1 LPAKAAG
8 QATTILDVL
17 APSLASQLL
26 QEAASRTTL
35 NLKVP
40 SLASQLLQGTGD
52 KEDIMRTILFSSQT
66 YDRDSFLAAALPAGI
81 ELHFQAA
88 RLSLDT
94 VALAERHEVVC
105 AFINDDLSAP
115 VLERLAAGGTR
126 LIALRS
132 AGYNHV
138 DLAEAKRLGLT
149 IVRVP
154 AYSPHAV
161 AEHAVALILALN
173 RRLHRAYNRTREGDF
188 TLHGLTGFDLVGKT
202 VGVVGTGQIGATFAR
217 IMHGF
222 GCRLLAYDPFPNPQV
237 EALGARYLSLPQLLA
252 ESQIV
257 SLHCPLNEQSK
268 HLINGESLAH
278 MQRGAMLINTGRGGL
293 VDTPALIDALKD
305 GQLGYLGLDV
315 YEEEAQL
322 FFEDRSDL
330 PLQDDVL
337 ARLLTFPNVI
347 ITAHQAFLT
356 REALGAIAAT
366 TLQNIAAWA
375 AGNIQNQVDAG

>member
-1 LPAKAAG
+1 
-8 QATTILDVL
+8 
-17 APSLASQLL
+17 
-26 QEAASRTTL
+26 
-35 NLKVP
+35 
-40 SLASQLLQGTGD
+40 
-52 KEDIMRTILFSSQT
+52 
-66 YDRDSFLAAALPAGI
+66 
-81 ELHFQAA
+81 
-88 RLSLDT
+88 
-94 VALAERHEVVC
+94 VVC
-105 AFINDDLSAP
+105 PFINDDLSAP
-115 VLERLAAGGTR
+115 VLEQLAVGGTR

-138 DLAEAKRLGLT
+138 DLAAAKRLGLSV
-149 IVRVP
+149 VRVP

-202 VGVVGTGQIGATFAR
+202 VGIIGTGQIGATFGK
-217 IMHGF
+217 IMAGF
-222 GCRLLAYDPFPNPQV
+222 GCKLQCFDPYPNAELV
-237 EALGARYLSLPQLLA
+237 ALGAEYVSLAQLLA
-252 ESQIV
+252 SSNII
-257 SLHCPLNEQSK
+257 SLHCPLTADNK
-268 HLINGESLAH
+268 HLINRESLATLQH
-278 MQRGAMLINTGRGGL
+278 GAMLINTGRGAL
-293 VDTPALIDALKD
+293 VDTPALIEALKS

-356 REALGAIAAT
+356 REALSAIAST
-366 TLQNIAAWA
+366 TLDNIAAWREGA
-375 AGNIQNQVDAG
+375 PQNLVEG

>member
-1 LPAKAAG
+1 
-8 QATTILDVL
+8 
-17 APSLASQLL
+17 
-26 QEAASRTTL
+26 
-35 NLKVP
+35 
-40 SLASQLLQGTGD
+40 
-52 KEDIMRTILFSSQT
+52 MRTILFSSQN
-66 YDRDSFLAAALPAGI
+66 YDRESFLGAQLPAGI
-81 ELHFQAA
+81 ELQFQAA

-94 VALAERHEVVC
+94 AALAERHEVVC

-115 VLERLAAGGTR
+115 VLEQLAAGGTR

-138 DLAEAKRLGLT
+138 NLSAAQRLGLDV
-149 IVRVP
+149 VRVP

-202 VGVVGTGQIGATFAR
+202 VGIVGTGQIGATFAR
-217 IMHGF
+217 IMAGF
-222 GCRLLAYDPFPNPQV
+222 GCQLLAYDPFPNPAV
-237 EALGARYLSLPQLLA
+237 EALGARYLDLPELLA
-252 ESQIV
+252 QSQII
-257 SLHCPLNEQSK
+257 SLHCPLTEDSRY
-268 HLINGESLAH
+268 LINQQSLAH
-278 MQRGAMLINTGRGGL
+278 MQPGAMLINTGRGGL
-293 VDTPALIDALKD
+293 VDTPALIEALKS

-347 ITAHQAFLT
+347 VTAHQAFLT
-356 REALGAIAAT
+356 REALAAIAET
-366 TLQNIAAWA
+366 TLHNIASWA
-375 AGNIQNQVDAG
+375 TGQPQNWVHG

>member
-1 LPAKAAG
+1 
-8 QATTILDVL
+8 
-17 APSLASQLL
+17 
-26 QEAASRTTL
+26 
-35 NLKVP
+35 
-40 SLASQLLQGTGD
+40 
-52 KEDIMRTILFSSQT
+52 MRTLVFSSQT
-66 YDRDSFLAAALPAGI
+66 YDRDSFLAVDCPGGI
-81 ELHFQAA
+81 ELHFQQA

-94 VALAERHEVVC
+94 AALAEHHEVVC

-115 VLERLAAGGTR
+115 VLERLATGGTR

-138 DLAEAKRLGLT
+138 DLLAAKRLGLAV
-149 IVRVP
+149 VRVP
-154 AYSPHAV
+154 AYSP
-161 AEHAVALILALN
+161 HAVALILALN

-202 VGVVGTGQIGATFAR
+202 VGIVGTGQIGATFAK

-222 GCRLLAYDPFPNPQV
+222 GCQLLAYDPYPNPEV
-237 EALGARYLSLPQLLA
+237 VALGAQYLSLPELLA
-252 ESQIV
+252 QSRII
-257 SLHCPLNEQSK
+257 SLHCPLNAQSK
-268 HLINGESLAH
+268 HLINRESLAH
-278 MQRGAMLINTGRGGL
+278 LQPGAMLINTGRGGL

-356 REALGAIAAT
+356 HEALGAIAAT
-366 TLQNIAAWA
+366 TLHNIATWA
-375 AGNIQNQVDAG
+375 AGTPQNQVEG

>member
-1 LPAKAAG
+1 
-8 QATTILDVL
+8 
-17 APSLASQLL
+17 
-26 QEAASRTTL
+26 
-35 NLKVP
+35 
-40 SLASQLLQGTGD
+40 
-52 KEDIMRTILFSSQT
+52 MRTILFSSQT
-66 YDRDSFLAAALPAGI
+66 YDRDSFLAAPANANI

-94 VALAERHEVVC
+94 VALAERFEVVC

-115 VLERLAAGGTR
+115 VLEHLAAGGTR

-138 DLAEAKRLGLT
+138 DLAVAKRLGLSV
-149 IVRVP
+149 VRVP

-188 TLHGLTGFDLVGKT
+188 TLHGLTGFDLYGKT
-202 VGVVGTGQIGATFAR
+202 VGVVGTGQIGATFAK
-217 IMHGF
+217 IMAGF
-222 GCRLLAYDPFPNPQV
+222 GCQLLAYDPYPNPEVQ
-237 EALGARYLSLPQLLA
+237 ALGARYLPLAELLA
-252 ESQIV
+252 EAQII
-257 SLHCPLNEQSK
+257 SLHCPLTADSK
-268 HLINGESLAH
+268 HLINSQSLARL
-278 MQRGAMLINTGRGGL
+278 QPGAMLINTGRGAL
-293 VDTPALIDALKD
+293 VDTPALIEALKS

-347 ITAHQAFLT
+347 VTAHQAFLT
-356 REALGAIAAT
+356 REALAAIAAT
-366 TLQNIAAWA
+366 TLQNIAEWA
-375 AGNIQNQVDAG
+375 AGTPQNRVEG

>member
-1 LPAKAAG
+1 
-8 QATTILDVL
+8 
-17 APSLASQLL
+17 
-26 QEAASRTTL
+26 
-35 NLKVP
+35 
-40 SLASQLLQGTGD
+40 
-52 KEDIMRTILFSSQT
+52 MRTILFSSQN
-66 YDRDSFLAAALPAGI
+66 YDRESFLGASLPAGI
-81 ELHFQAA
+81 ELQFQAA

-115 VLERLAAGGTR
+115 VLEQLAAGGTR

-138 DLAEAKRLGLT
+138 DLAAAQRLGLEV
-149 IVRVP
+149 VRVP

-202 VGVVGTGQIGATFAR
+202 VGIVGTGQIGATFAR
-217 IMHGF
+217 IMAGF
-222 GCRLLAYDPFPNPQV
+222 GCQLLAYDPFPNPAV
-237 EALGARYLSLPQLLA
+237 EALGARYLELPQLLA
-252 ESQIV
+252 QAQII
-257 SLHCPLNEQSK
+257 SLHCPLNDHSRY
-268 HLINGESLAH
+268 LINQDSLAH
-278 MQRGAMLINTGRGGL
+278 MQPGAMLINTGRGGL
-293 VDTPALIDALKD
+293 VDTPALIDALKS

-347 ITAHQAFLT
+347 VTAHQAFLT
-356 REALGAIAAT
+356 HEALAAIAET
-366 TLQNIAAWA
+366 TLHNIASWA
-375 AGNIQNQVDAG
+375 AGQAQNRVLG

>member
-1 LPAKAAG
+1 
-8 QATTILDVL
+8 
-17 APSLASQLL
+17 
-26 QEAASRTTL
+26 
-35 NLKVP
+35 
-40 SLASQLLQGTGD
+40 
-52 KEDIMRTILFSSQT
+52 MRTILFSSQT
-66 YDRDSFLAAALPAGI
+66 YDRESFLAAKIPAGI
-81 ELHFQAA
+81 ELHFQPA

-115 VLERLAAGGTR
+115 VLEQLATGGTR

-138 DLAEAKRLGLT
+138 DLACAKRLGLS

-173 RRLHRAYNRTREGDF
+173 RRLYRAYNRTREGDF
-188 TLHGLTGFDLVGKT
+188 SLHGLTGFDLFGKT
-202 VGVVGTGQIGATFAR
+202 VGVVGTGQIGATFAK
-217 IMHGF
+217 IMAGF
-222 GCRLLAYDPFPNPQV
+222 GCKLLAYDPCPNPAV
-237 EALGARYLSLPQLLA
+237 EALGARYLPLPELLA
-252 ESQIV
+252 EAQII
-257 SLHCPLNEQSK
+257 SLHCPLTAESK
-268 HLINGESLAH
+268 HLINRQSLAH
-278 MQRGAMLINTGRGGL
+278 LQPGAMLINTGRGGL
-293 VDTPALIDALKD
+293 VDTPALIDALKS

-347 ITAHQAFLT
+347 VTAHQAFLT
-356 REALGAIAAT
+356 HEALAAIATT
-366 TLQNIAAWA
+366 TLQNIIDWA
-375 AGNIQNQVDAG
+375 AGTPHNQVES